1 MIKIHVKKD
10 SVITHEKNILIRSS
24 IAYIHIWIWTD
35 VVFTFY
41 CYVHNYRYE
50 YCIGIKIMISANLDR
65 WSQINR

>member
-1 MIKIHVKKD
+1 MLKKTQPKLRD
-10 SVITHEKNILIRSS
+10 NTWKNILIRSS

-65 WSQINR
+65 WSHLNR